1 MYNIAYEYVESL
13 RNTATNEREEA
24 VADAVE
30 DGYILSGDIPA
41 GLKYIPAGD
50 ARSSCGYANRTK
62 WHGFKLDYVAD
73 EPFWK
78 SLLKYRA
85 YKDRRLARSEEDAN
99 LISSHTDIL
108 EKTHLPV
115 IDLDMPHR
123 YVETSPGHAHL
134 YLETETKRWR
144 MIILLIG
151 LYLTGNI
158 EKGFFY
164 WSLRRGGTFVRPEG
178 VKKETPQKITTEGE
192 LS

>member
-1 MYNIAYEYVESL
+1 MENVAQEYVDSL
-13 RNTATNEREEA
+13 RRSATNEREEE

-30 DGYILSGDIPA
+30 NGFINQGEITP
-41 GLKYIPAGD
+41 GLKYIPAGE
-50 ARSSCGYANRTK
+50 RSYTCGYANRTK

-85 YKDRRLARSEEDAN
+85 YKDRRLARSDDDTN

-144 MIILLIG
+144 MIVLLIG

-164 WSLRRGGTFVRPEG
+164 WSLRRGGTFVRPEW
-178 VKKETPQKITTEGE
+178 VRKETNVNTPPEGE
-192 LS
+192 LN